1 MPAEVLARLLRERR
15 LEHAEPDGATSTVGA
30 TVPATMIGLTTPRD
44 RATSEPGGN
53 QMSASESPSG
63 SGEPVLA
70 WLDRRTSLARQRE
83 VEFDDARLEYR
94 RLFSEVWGT
103 FLLVLVAAGGG
114 VVGATAFGTD
124 LTLAMK
130 ALAPGMMVMGII
142 FFMGTIS
149 GAHLN
154 PAVTLAFAVRGNFP
168 WRRVPGYIVA
178 QVVGAVLAAWFLQLM
193 YGGIINGATE
203 PTADVSLGVA
213 MLTEAVLTLG
223 LVSVIL
229 GTASGARNVGINGA
243 IAVGAYIGLVSV
255 WGAPVSG
262 ASMNPA
268 RSFGPGADRR
278 GPDRLLDLSGRADHR
293 GDARRRLRVHPQGQ
307 GHQGRRRSR
316 PGHPR
321 REPPGTL
328 TGAGR
333 PRGAP
338 RRPTSLGARLRARRY
353 PASSSSASM
362 TAMAKPSASVMLM
375 AADITRAVPMIGAT
389 ATSTFWTSSR
399 VTPASTDGP
408 MCARYDTGRAST
420 AASAASRI
428 SRWVSAGRS
437 HWSSEAA
444 VIIATVSS
452 TGVSLGTT

>member
-1 MPAEVLARLLRERR
+1 MS
-15 LEHAEPDGATSTVGA
+15 GATSSHA
-30 TVPATMIGLTTPRD
+30 T
-44 RATSEPGGN
+44 
-53 QMSASESPSG
+53 
-63 SGEPVLA
+63 GEPVLA
-70 WLDRRTSLARQRE
+70 WLERRTARSVKELQ
-83 VEFDDARLEYR
+83 EFDDPGLEYR

-114 VVGATAFGTD
+114 VIGATAFGTD

-178 QVVGAVLAAWFLQLM
+178 QVVGAVLAALFLNLM

-203 PTADVSLGVA
+203 PTPDVDIWVA

-229 GTASGARNVGINGA
+229 GTASGARNIGFNGA

-268 RSFGPGADRR
+268 RSLGAGARR
-278 GPDRLLDLSGRADHR
+278 GRPDELLDLPRRPDHR
-293 GDARRRLRVHPQGQ
+293 GDGRRGVRADPSRSAD
-307 GHQGRRRSR
+307 QGRRRGG

-321 REPPGTL
+321 LQRRVGPVAADRRRADVAVVPGRDAAYADAMHPADTPAPAPAAAL
-328 TGAGR
+328 TGGPAAFHMLAK
-333 PRGAP
+333 PTGATCNLDCAYCFFLSKEMLYP
-338 RRPTSLGARLRARRY
+338 GSRFRMADELLETYIRQLIEAHRAPHVAIAWQGGEPTLMGADFFRRAHAYVEQYRRPG
-353 PASSSSASM
+353 
-362 TAMAKPSASVMLM
+362 
-375 AADITRAVPMIGAT
+375 
-389 ATSTFWTSSR
+389 
-399 VTPASTDGP
+399 
-408 MCARYDTGRAST
+408 
-420 AASAASRI
+420 
-428 SRWVSAGRS
+428 
-437 HWSSEAA
+437 
-444 VIIATVSS
+444 
-452 TGVSLGTT
+452 

>member
-1 MPAEVLARLLRERR
+1 MTA
-15 LEHAEPDGATSTVGA
+15 
-30 TVPATMIGLTTPRD
+30 PATTP
-44 RATSEPGGN
+44 AAPE
-53 QMSASESPSG
+53 
-63 SGEPVLA
+63 GEPILA
-70 WLDRRTSLARQRE
+70 WLSRRTHEARVKE
-83 VEFDDARLEYR
+83 IEFDDSSLEYR

-114 VVGATAFGTD
+114 VIGATAFGSE
-124 LTLAMK
+124 LTLPMK
-130 ALAPGMMVMGII
+130 ALAPGMMVMGVI

-168 WRRVPGYIVA
+168 WRRVPGYLVA

-268 RSFGPGADRR
+268 RSFAPELIAGNLTDYWIYLVGPIIGAMLAV
-278 GPDRLLDLSGRADHR
+278 GFEYILKGKATKAGAEAAQGILDEN
-293 GDARRRLRVHPQGQ
+293 PQG
-307 GHQGRRRSR
+307 
-316 PGHPR
+316 
-321 REPPGTL
+321 L
-328 TGAGR
+328 
-333 PRGAP
+333 
-338 RRPTSLGARLRARRY
+338 
-353 PASSSSASM
+353 
-362 TAMAKPSASVMLM
+362 
-375 AADITRAVPMIGAT
+375 
-389 ATSTFWTSSR
+389 
-399 VTPASTDGP
+399 
-408 MCARYDTGRAST
+408 
-420 AASAASRI
+420 
-428 SRWVSAGRS
+428 
-437 HWSSEAA
+437 
-444 VIIATVSS
+444 
-452 TGVSLGTT
+452 